1 MRQLL
6 LDKQYF
12 KGWPGCKVE
21 QAKELNKGVLFF
33 PGKCFANHLQV
44 NSAIEVIQDF
54 VDPSANLIF
63 GPVIDPSLN
72 GQVSL
77 FYSMYSLTLIMTL
90 T

>member
-44 NSAIEVIQDF
+44 NSAIEVI
-54 VDPSANLIF
+54 
-63 GPVIDPSLN
+63 
-72 GQVSL
+72 
-77 FYSMYSLTLIMTL
+77 
-90 T
+90 